1 MNFNDQPI
9 EVRRTLLE
17 SSVGRVTI
25 ASHSLESNLKII
37 LFSCFGFT
45 DEAFDKEWDK
55 PRTLGKIIKD
65 LKQFSV
71 FNSIEGDSLVSARDI
86 RNEFTHNLSEK
97 YAKSVKSG
105 SSMFKLFQEFNELAQ
120 QIDNIN
126 SLVVDKLYEQ
136 ASLGG
141 VNVSKVN
148 DLAKKN
154 VDSWEDK

>member
-17 SSVGRVTI
+17 SSVGRITI
-25 ASHSLESNLKII
+25 ASNSLESNLKII
-37 LFSCFGFT
+37 LFSCFGLT

-55 PRTLGKIIKD
+55 ARTLGKIILE

-71 FNSIEGDSLVSARDI
+71 FNSIEAASLVSARDI

-105 SSMFKLFQEFNELAQ
+105 ASMFKLFQEFNELAQ

-126 SLVVDKLYEQ
+126 SLVVHKLYEQ

-148 DLAKKN
+148 GLAKKN
-154 VDSWEDK
+154 VDSWEGI